1 LSTVSEDP
9 DGDEGNDGDDVDVSV
24 VCEVSAVYA
33 SSSSAVDSEG
43 EASLSS
49 SCQVA
54 LDGDFSGFNF
64 SHKEVVKDNKR
75 AKCPKCG
82 YRLDGSVITTC
93 TPYASPYPTS
103 YPTSCASAPGSPST
117 VVSDGTR
124 SRCSAGSAHSA
135 HFPHSHFSAQETT
148 VEAMLYR
155 LYGVFIEIEKFMD
168 TIEPLLGETKGRSK
182 KHEMMDDT
190 GLLMREIRRAI
201 ERLEKRGPGRAL

>member
-1 LSTVSEDP
+1 M
-9 DGDEGNDGDDVDVSV
+9 
-24 VCEVSAVYA
+24 
-33 SSSSAVDSEG
+33 
-43 EASLSS
+43 
-49 SCQVA
+49 A

-64 SHKEVVKDNKR
+64 SHNDVIKDNKR

-82 YRLDGSVITTC
+82 YRLDGAVITTG
-93 TPYASPYPTS
+93 TPYAPPYPTS
-103 YPTSCASAPGSPST
+103 YPTSRASAPRSPSA

-135 HFPHSHFSAQETT
+135 YFPSSLYSTQETT
-148 VEAMLYR
+148 VSAMLYR

-168 TIEPLLGETKGRSK
+168 TIEPLLGEAKGRFERQ
-182 KHEMMDDT
+182 EMMDDM